1 MKKKEKQLMP
11 LPLEL
16 KQDHNLRPYNSKQVD
31 RKHTTLE
38 TLDYIAKLLCKFAFK
53 PH

>member
-1 MKKKEKQLMP
+1 ML

-38 TLDYIAKLLCKFAFK
+38 TLDYIEKLLYMFAFK